1 MPSFADRIKNAWN
14 VFRYGDDQRVL
25 FENIG
30 LGYGTRPDRL
40 RMLLGTERS
49 ILASIITRIGIDAS
63 SIPLNHVRIDKEGHF
78 LEVMD
83 STLNNCLSLEANIDQ
98 SGRAFI
104 QDAVMSL
111 CDEGVVALVPIDVTI
126 DPSKSS
132 SYEILTLRTGKI
144 LEWYPEHV
152 RVSLYNQRTGRKEEV
167 VVPKTL
173 AAIIEN
179 PLYAVMNE
187 PNSTLKRLIDKLNLL
202 DAIDN
207 QSGSGKLDL
216 LIQFPYVIKTTERK
230 KQAEARR
237 ADIEAQLTGSK
248 YGIAYT
254 DATEHVTQLNR
265 PAENNLMGQIEFLT
279 SMLYGQLGLT
289 KEIFDGVA
297 DEAAMINYYNRT
309 IEPVLGALTDGMKR
323 TFLTKTA
330 RSQGQSIMY
339 LRDPFRLV
347 PISQIADIAD
357 KFTRNEVLSSNEL
370 RAIVGRQPSKEKS
383 ADELRN
389 KNIQAPDPKQ
399 LPILKE
405 GNSIKTEG
413 EVINESKEV

>member
-279 SMLYGQLGLT
+279 SMLYGQ
-289 KEIFDGVA
+289 
-297 DEAAMINYYNRT
+297 
-309 IEPVLGALTDGMKR
+309 
-323 TFLTKTA
+323 
-330 RSQGQSIMY
+330 
-339 LRDPFRLV
+339 
-347 PISQIADIAD
+347 
-357 KFTRNEVLSSNEL
+357 
-370 RAIVGRQPSKEKS
+370 
-383 ADELRN
+383 
-389 KNIQAPDPKQ
+389 
-399 LPILKE
+399 
-405 GNSIKTEG
+405 
-413 EVINESKEV
+413 